1 MNTHDPRKRRFI
13 GGMMAGGVLAMTAA
27 PAKPSPAKT
36 RLEPPLTGYND
47 DYRRP
52 FSEAEYRQR
61 MQRLRRFMAAAQIDV
76 LNVSSPQGMC
86 YLHGYTASYYM
97 AQSPTDWIP
106 TASTFVHV
114 DRDELIHFD
123 QDFEQGLL
131 AATSIVKD
139 PVLVQSSSSSGEARM
154 VEMLAH
160 LRAKGWLSNVT
171 TIGLELY
178 SFTPPPAI
186 SMAYQAVLRSQG
198 FKVVDGTAAIRGV
211 QKVKSA
217 EELAYIRQAV
227 KICEIGHRAIVD
239 SFQDGITQLDLWG
252 NALHAMYKAGGGPA
266 GLNQGIVSG
275 PLFAGHGISGTRRV
289 RKGELFIVDLCG
301 VAHRYHG
308 DLLRTYFAGDPPKD
322 LAQRLADSAGAYP
335 VLASAARPAAT
346 VGRVV
351 AELGRYYQ
359 TTGMNKE
366 FCYLLGYE
374 LGISFPPDWVNEWY
388 FTDADTLPPRSER
401 PFEERTVTNF
411 ESMYWYGS
419 GSTRYVVGNVDT
431 VIYEG
436 PEAQILGSLP
446 RTLISVA

>member
-1 MNTHDPRKRRFI
+1 
-13 GGMMAGGVLAMTAA
+13 MAGGMLAMAAA
-27 PAKPSPAKT
+27 PAKPAPART

-47 DYRRP
+47 DYRKP
-52 FSEAEYRQR
+52 FSEAEYGRR
-61 MQRLRRFMAAAQIDV
+61 LRRLRRFMADAKIDI

-86 YLHGYTASYYM
+86 YLHGYAASYYM

-106 TASTFVHV
+106 AASTFVHV

-139 PVLVQSSSSSGEARM
+139 PVFVQSANASGETRM
-154 VEMLAH
+154 VEMLSH
-160 LRAKGWLSNVT
+160 LKAKGWLSNVT
-171 TIGLELY
+171 TVGLELY
-178 SFTPPPAI
+178 SFTPPPAV
-186 SMAYQAVLRSQG
+186 SMAHQAVLQSRG
-198 FKVVDGTAAIRGV
+198 FKVVDGTAAIRAV

-227 KICEIGHRAIVD
+227 QICEIGHRAIID
-239 SFQDGITQLDLWG
+239 SFQDGITQLELWG
-252 NALHAMYKAGGGPA
+252 NALHAMYKAGGEPA
-266 GLNQGIVSG
+266 ALNQGVVSG

-289 RKGELFIVDLCG
+289 RKGELFAVDLCG
-301 VAHRYHG
+301 VVHRYHG
-308 DLLRTYFAGDPPKD
+308 NLLRTYFAGDPPKD
-322 LAQRLADSAGAYP
+322 LSQCLADSAGAYP
-335 VLASAARPAAT
+335 VLASAARPAAS

-351 AELGRYYQ
+351 AELARYYQ
-359 TTGMNKE
+359 ATSMNKD

-388 FTDADTLPPRSER
+388 FADTDTQPPRSER
-401 PFEERTVTNF
+401 IFEERTVTNF

-419 GSTRYVVGNVDT
+419 GSARYIIGNVDT

-436 PEAQILGSLP
+436 PKAQILGSLP
-446 RTLISVA
+446 RTVISVA